1 MGFTEILFMSIA
13 LGMDAF
19 AVAICKGLSMT
30 KMKWKSA
37 IIIALYFGI
46 FQALMPLLGFVLG
59 KRFSNAIIKIDN
71 YIGFFLIAAIGINML
86 IEAFKKGEKE
96 VLDDD
101 IGIKTMLILAIATSI
116 DALAVGVTLAF
127 LRVNP
132 IEPIISIGIV
142 TFILS
147 LIGVKIGNVFGEK
160 YKKHSQEL
168 GGAILLLIAIKIL
181 IEK

>member
-1 MGFTEILFMSIA
+1 
-13 LGMDAF
+13 
-19 AVAICKGLSMT
+19 
-30 KMKWKSA
+30 
-37 IIIALYFGI
+37 
-46 FQALMPLLGFVLG
+46 
-59 KRFSNAIIKIDN
+59 
-71 YIGFFLIAAIGINML
+71 ML

-160 YKKHSQEL
+160 YKKHSQVL
-168 GGAILLLIAIKIL
+168 GGVILLLIAIKIL

>member
-1 MGFTEILFMSIA
+1 MGFTEILFMSIG

-86 IEAFKKGEKE
+86 IETIRELNLPAEGLIILVRRADGTTAVPKGGT
-96 VLDDD
+96 VLCQGD
-101 IGIKTMLILAIATSI
+101 
-116 DALAVGVTLAF
+116 TL
-127 LRVNP
+127 VVS
-132 IEPIISIGIV
+132 E
-142 TFILS
+142 
-147 LIGVKIGNVFGEK
+147 GE
-160 YKKHSQEL
+160 HMRP
-168 GGAILLLIAIKIL
+168 A
-181 IEK
+181 

>member
-1 MGFTEILFMSIA
+1 MGFTEILFMSIG

-71 YIGFFLIAAIGINML
+71 YI
-86 IEAFKKGEKE
+86 
-96 VLDDD
+96 
-101 IGIKTMLILAIATSI
+101 
-116 DALAVGVTLAF
+116 
-127 LRVNP
+127 
-132 IEPIISIGIV
+132 
-142 TFILS
+142 
-147 LIGVKIGNVFGEK
+147 
-160 YKKHSQEL
+160 
-168 GGAILLLIAIKIL
+168 
-181 IEK
+181 